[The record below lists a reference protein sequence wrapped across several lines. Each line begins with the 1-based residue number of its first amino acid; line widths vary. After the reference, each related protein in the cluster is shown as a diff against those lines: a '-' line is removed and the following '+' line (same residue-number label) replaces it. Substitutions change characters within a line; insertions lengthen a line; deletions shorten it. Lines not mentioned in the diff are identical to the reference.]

1 MSRKP
6 NKLINEKSPYLLQ
19 HAYNPVEWFPW
30 CEEAFEKAKKE
41 DKPIFLSIGY
51 STCHWCHVMEKE
63 SFEDEE
69 VAKLMNETFV
79 SIKVDREER
88 PDIDGIYMTVCQ
100 MITGSG
106 GWPLTIIM
114 TPDKKPFF
122 AGTYFPKRDRF
133 GRIGMLELIP
143 KLNDIWKNRKQEV
156 LNSADEITNSINKI
170 SLKKSDEDIDENI
183 LNKAFEEFS
192 RRFDKQFGG
201 FGNAPK
207 FPTPHNL
214 LFLLRYYRKTKNPS
228 ALEMVDKTL
237 TEMRKGG
244 IYDHIGFGFAR
255 YSTDKYWL
263 VPHFEKMLYD
273 NALLLMAFTEAFQIT
288 GKFIFRK
295 TAEEIIEYILRD
307 MTHPERGFYS
317 AEDADSE
324 GEEGKFYL
332 WTEVE
337 VRQLLPQDEADF
349 IINVFNLEPNG
360 NWHDEARG
368 IRTGNNIL
376 HLKKTFK
383 ELADAFSMD
392 EEKFYEKLNS
402 IRKKM
407 FEWREKRIHPH
418 KDDKILTDWNSLMI
432 SALVRASLVF
442 DNKDYFQ
449 AALSADSFIKKY
461 LYDDKKLLHRFRDG
475 ESAIDANLDDY
486 AFYIQAQLDLF
497 EATSDAKFLSTA
509 IKLDKFLYQNFW
521 DENLGGYFF
530 TSVQSEK
537 LIARQKEIYDGAIPS
552 GNSVQLLNLIR
563 LNKITSNI
571 SYDEL
576 AIKQVRA
583 FAGEINRMP
592 SVFAQ
597 FLCGLDFFFGPSLEI
612 IITSKNKSLT
622 ENAMKEVS
630 KIYFPDKVIIQL
642 NENNSS
648 ELRGILNYLNDYKL
662 NDEAT
667 IYLCQNFVCEKPTNN
682 LDEVIRKIETI

>member
-1 MSRKP
+1 MSKKP

-30 CEEAFEKAKKE
+30 CDEAFEKARKE
-41 DKPIFLSIGY
+41 NKPIFLSIGY

-69 VAKLMNETFV
+69 VAKLMNEIFV

-106 GWPLTIIM
+106 GWPLTIVM

-122 AGTYFPKRDRF
+122 AGTYFPKQDRF

-143 KLNDIWKNRKQEV
+143 KLNDIWKNRRQEV
-156 LNSADEITNSINKI
+156 MNSADEITNSINRI
-170 SLKKSDEDIDENI
+170 SFKKSDEEIDENI
-183 LNKAFEEFS
+183 LNKAFEEFL
-192 RRFDKQFGG
+192 RRVDKQFGG

-214 LFLLRYYRKTKNPS
+214 LFLLRYFRKTKNSS
-228 ALEMVDKTL
+228 ALEMVEKTL

-288 GKFIFRK
+288 GKFIYKR
-295 TAEEIIEYILRD
+295 TAEEIVEYILRD
-307 MTHPERGFYS
+307 MTHPEGGFYS

-337 VRQLLPQDEADF
+337 VRQLLPKDEADF
-349 IINVFNLEPNG
+349 AINVFNLEPNG
-360 NWHDEARG
+360 NWYDEARG

-376 HLKKTFK
+376 HLKKTFQ
-383 ELADAFSMD
+383 ELADDFSMD

-407 FEWREKRIHPH
+407 FEWREKRIRPH

-432 SALVRASLVF
+432 SALVKASLVF
-442 DNKDYFQ
+442 DNNDFLK

-461 LYDDKKLLHRFRDG
+461 LFDGKKLLHRFRDSD
-475 ESAIDANLDDY
+475 SAIDANLDDY

-497 EATSDAKFLSTA
+497 EATSEAKFLSIA
-509 IKLDKFLYQNFW
+509 IELDKYLYQNFW

-530 TSVQSEK
+530 TSKQSEK

-563 LNKITSNI
+563 LNKITNHI
-571 SYDEL
+571 DYDEL
-576 AIKQVRA
+576 AIKQIRA

-597 FLCGLDFFFGPSLEI
+597 FLCGLDFFFGQSTEI
-612 IITSKNKSLT
+612 IITSKGKLLT
-622 ENAMKEVS
+622 EQTMKEIS
-630 KIYFPDKVIIQL
+630 KRYFPDKVIIQL
-642 NENNSS
+642 NENNLS
-648 ELRGILNYLNDYKL
+648 ELTGILTYLNDYKMD
-662 NDEAT
+662 DEVT
-667 IYLCQNFVCEKPTNN
+667 IYLCRNFVCEKPTSNIN
-682 LDEVIRKIETI
+682 DVIKKIEDI